1 MPDNLHA
8 PDDTSARDFMPNS
21 AQSVEPG
28 LINIAGWS
36 RLSTVDWPGEIVSA
50 LFLQGCPWR
59 CNYCHNSDILDPHVQ
74 GEVSFENDVL
84 PHLKNRVGLLDG
96 VVFSGGEPLMQSAED
111 GGKLLQAMKKVL
123 DFRDPNSE
131 ADVPAYKIG
140 MHTGGAIPGNLRPL
154 LSHLDWV
161 GFDVK
166 APTGLYDAITNIK
179 GSESAARKSL
189 NLLLEEREFRKNSA
203 RPLHIQFRTTVDPTV
218 LSEADVDRLKE
229 ELHQKGIDDLVIQEV
244 RTQGAP
250 EGYAEQLHNALSK
263 QPQ

>member
-1 MPDNLHA
+1 MPE
-8 PDDTSARDFMPNS
+8 SAHESS
-21 AQSVEPG
+21 ANRES

-36 RLSTVDWPGEIVSA
+36 KLSTVDWPGEIVVT

-59 CNYCHNSDILDPHVQ
+59 CNYCHNSAILDPHAK
-74 GEVSFENDVL
+74 GEVSFEDDVL
-84 PHLKNRVGLLDG
+84 KHLENRVGLLDG
-96 VVFSGGEPLMQSAED
+96 VVFSGGEPLMQSGED
-111 GGKLLQAMKKVL
+111 GGKLLRAMKEVL
-123 DFRDPNSE
+123 KFKDPNQNQDAKE
-131 ADVPAYKIG
+131 DAPAFKIG

-154 LSHLDWV
+154 LSYLDWV

-166 APTGLYDAITNIK
+166 APTGLYDAITQIK

-218 LSEADVDRLKE
+218 LNASDVDRLKE
-229 ELHQKGIDDLVIQEV
+229 ELHEKGIDDLVIQEV

-250 EGYAEQLHNALSK
+250 EGYAARLSEALSN
-263 QPQ
+263 